1 MKKTI
6 AYLLLTVTTVIWGFA
21 FVAQENATVIPPF
34 YVGAVRCLL
43 AAVMLLVAMPIMDA
57 LTKSKRRLITPEK
70 RIDFNRHELI
80 GGAILGVIITVA
92 TGFQQYGLGEGTDSG
107 KAAFITALYVVFVPI
122 ISSILGKRPS
132 LFAIISIPLAIVGS
146 YFLCVKSGLSLAFS
160 DALVL
165 VCAIVFACHIIVV
178 DRFSPRCDG
187 VRMSFIQFSVS
198 FVLNLI
204 LALIFEKM
212 PSWESAMAVMP
223 SLLYLGILSSGVGYT
238 LQIIGQRDTDPTLA
252 SMIMSL
258 ESVFGVI
265 GAMIFT
271 GKTMTLREL
280 LGCGIMLTAILL
292 AQLNKEGLKRLFVRK
307 KGKENEKS

>member
-34 YVGAVRCLL
+34 YVGTVRCLL
-43 AAVMLLVAMPIMDA
+43 AAVMLLVAMPIMDT

-122 ISSILGKRPS
+122 ISSILGKRPNI
-132 LFAIISIPLAIVGS
+132 FAIISIPIAIVGS

-252 SMIMSL
+252 SVIMSL

-271 GKTMTLREL
+271 GKMMTLQEL